1 MSNQSELI
9 VLPAPSAVQQAAAE
23 RIVSIAQAQVATK
36 HSFSIALSGGT
47 VVRGLHRCLASE
59 PLRSQMPWQH
69 VYVLWGDERYV
80 PVDDPHSNYR
90 LAQETLL
97 EHVPIP
103 REQIYPVPTF
113 YADPHEAAAVYAR
126 QVQQI
131 LAMSQGQ
138 IDVMVM
144 GMGADGHTASLF
156 PYHPALYLP
165 QDMLVTVVEHA
176 PKPPPLRISL
186 TPTTLNRAAHVL
198 FLVTGKDKAEMLR
211 EVLRG
216 PYDPQRLPAQLVRPT
231 HGTLTWFVD
240 TAAAGEIQV
249 P

>member
-1 MSNQSELI
+1 
-9 VLPAPSAVQQAAAE
+9 
-23 RIVSIAQAQVATK
+23 
-36 HSFSIALSGGT
+36 
-47 VVRGLHRCLASE
+47 
-59 PLRSQMPWQH
+59 MP
-69 VYVLWGDERYV
+69 
-80 PVDDPHSNYR
+80 
-90 LAQETLL
+90 
-97 EHVPIP
+97 
-103 REQIYPVPTF
+103 
-113 YADPHEAAAVYAR
+113 
-126 QVQQI
+126 
-131 LAMSQGQ
+131 
-138 IDVMVM
+138 
-144 GMGADGHTASLF
+144 
-156 PYHPALYLP
+156 
-165 QDMLVTVVEHA
+165 